1 MVALTDNKEV
11 SEKHRRLIENPV
23 AGSSTIFK
31 GAIVMGNASG
41 FLAPAA
47 SLAGATMA
55 GMAYEKADNSNGA
68 AGDIDCKLLREGL
81 FELAGSGFTQAD
93 IGKVV
98 YATDDQTVSLT
109 QAVGDEVA
117 VGKIAQVVSATS
129 VFVDIEV

>member
-11 SEKHRRLIENPV
+11 GEKHRRLIENPV
-23 AGSSTIFK
+23 AASVVIFK

-47 SLAGATMA
+47 ALAGATMA
-55 GMAYEKADNSNGA
+55 GMAYEKADNSSGA
-68 AGDIDCKLLREGL
+68 AGDINCKLLREGL

-93 IGKVV
+93 VGQVV
-98 YATDDQTVSLT
+98 YASDDQTVST
-109 QAVGDEVA
+109 VQGANEIA
-117 VGKIAQVVSATS
+117 VGKIAQVVSATL